1 MDCFFGWGET
11 HVWVW
16 VIAFGVEIE
25 LGVRL
30 FCLVELKLGF
40 FKVVGL
46 GLRLGYGLYCF
57 FGWGETRGLLERFFL
72 WMVLNNFV
80 MLMI

>member
-11 HVWVW
+11 HVWGW

-30 FCLVELKLGF
+30 FFLVELKLGF
-40 FKVVGL
+40 FKVVGFGVEVRLWVVLFFWL
-46 GLRLGYGLYCF
+46 G
-57 FGWGETRGLLERFFL
+57 
-72 WMVLNNFV
+72 
-80 MLMI
+80 